1 LDETHLSRY
10 SIHPRITKMYQDLKQ
25 HNWWTKMKIE
35 IARYVAKCVSCNF
48 HRNEMIVC
56 HWQNFPIITSIMKAL
71 KWHHLKHCTGDDA
84 EHP

>member
-1 LDETHLSRY
+1 
-10 SIHPRITKMYQDLKQ
+10 
-25 HNWWTKMKIE
+25 MKIE